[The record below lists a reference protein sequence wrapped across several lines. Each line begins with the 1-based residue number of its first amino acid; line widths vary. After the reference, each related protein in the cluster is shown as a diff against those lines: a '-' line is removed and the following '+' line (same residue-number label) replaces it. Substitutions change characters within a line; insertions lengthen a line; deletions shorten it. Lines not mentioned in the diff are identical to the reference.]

1 MSTEANKQL
10 VRDAYAAASGGNL
23 DGLMERVAD
32 DVEWTFYG
40 NHRFA
45 RTFQGKDDLMKN
57 LFGVLGAQ
65 LEGHITLD
73 IQNVIGDGEMV
84 VVEALGKSR
93 TKDGRDYNNT
103 YCLALTL
110 REGKIALIRQYLDTE
125 LVSRIFG

>member
-1 MSTEANKQL
+1 MSTEANKQF
-10 VRDAYAAASGGNL
+10 VRDAYAAVSEGDH
-23 DGLMERVAD
+23 DGFMERLAD

-45 RTFQGKDDLMKN
+45 RTFHGKADLMEN

-65 LEGHITLD
+65 LESGITLD
-73 IQNVIGDGEMV
+73 IQNVIGDGDMV

-103 YCLALTL
+103 YCLVLTL
-110 REGKIALIRQYLDTE
+110 REGKIAQIREYLDTE